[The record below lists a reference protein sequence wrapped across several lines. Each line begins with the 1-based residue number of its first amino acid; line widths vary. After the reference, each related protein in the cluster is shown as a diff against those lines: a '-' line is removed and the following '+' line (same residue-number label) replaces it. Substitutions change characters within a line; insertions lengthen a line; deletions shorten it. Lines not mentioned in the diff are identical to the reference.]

1 VSAGVDPVGRFAGPP
16 QARGGRWQKARV
28 NRAAII
34 TGSPGGRKNMSI
46 TFTINGKTAKV
57 EAEPDTPLLWV
68 VRENLMLTGTKFGC
82 GAGLCGACTVH
93 VDGKAVRSCQ
103 TAVSQVAG
111 KTVTTIEGLNGSHP
125 LQKAWIKEQV
135 PQCGYCQSGQ
145 IMQAAAL
152 LARSKT
158 PTRDEIVAY
167 MDGNICRCGTYPRI
181 VRAIQ
186 RAAREG

>member
-1 VSAGVDPVGRFAGPP
+1 
-16 QARGGRWQKARV
+16 
-28 NRAAII
+28 
-34 TGSPGGRKNMSI
+34 MSI

-93 VDGKAVRSCQ
+93 IDGKATRSCQ

-111 KTVTTIEGLNGSHP
+111 KSVTTIEGLSPNGSHP
-125 LQKAWIKEQV
+125 LQIAWIEEQV

-152 LARSKT
+152 LAKNKT

-181 VRAIQ
+181 VRAIR